1 MNPRKT
7 LNQYLRWSFLSV
19 LSGILSGIAAAIF
32 LISLEWATKTRNLNS
47 EIIWLLPLAGFFIG
61 WIYHKFG
68 KDIAGG
74 SNLIIDE
81 IHDPRKTIPFHM
93 APFVLLGTLITHLF
107 GGSAGREGTAV
118 QMGATLSDQLYRFF
132 NIEPEERRIL
142 LASGAGAGFG
152 AAIGA
157 PWAGVIF
164 GMEVINIGHLRL
176 FAFFQCLI
184 ASFVGYGVAILLG
197 SPHSHYPLPEIPELS
212 FQAVFWVAMAG
223 IAFGVTANLF
233 SMTTHSIERI
243 GNHWVKYPPLKP
255 FLGGLILVGLFYL
268 EGSYRYVGLGI
279 PYIQS
284 ALENIASFKD
294 PFLKSIFT
302 SLTVGT
308 GFKGGEFIPL
318 VFIGT
323 TLGSA
328 LSFFIP
334 VGFSLLAA
342 LGFAAV
348 FGGAANTPI
357 ACTIMAMEIFGFRI
371 GPFAFVACFMSYYC
385 SGHHGIYKSQRIHMK
400 KHKKL
405 LWWLGWLGELPKR
418 FLNGNGGKN
427 GKINS

>member
-1 MNPRKT
+1 MKLRKT
-7 LNQYLRWSFLSV
+7 LNQYYRWTLLSI
-19 LSGILSGIAAAIF
+19 LSGTLSGIAAAIF
-32 LISLEWATKTRNLNS
+32 LIFLEWATRTRDLNPT
-47 EIIWLLPLAGFFIG
+47 IIWLLPIAGFFIG
-61 WIYHKFG
+61 WVYHQFG
-68 KDIAGG
+68 KDVAGG
-74 SNLIIDE
+74 NNLIIDE
-81 IHDPRKTIPFHM
+81 IHDPKKTIPFHM
-93 APFVLLGTLITHLF
+93 APFVLAGTLITHLF

-118 QMGATLSDQLYRFF
+118 QMGASLSDQLYRFF
-132 NIEPEERRIL
+132 RIETEERKIL

-164 GMEVINIGHLRL
+164 GMEVINVGHLRL
-176 FAFFQCLI
+176 FALFQCLI
-184 ASFVGYGVAILLG
+184 SSFVGYEVAVLLG
-197 SPHSHYPLPEIPELS
+197 SPHSHYATPEFPELS
-212 FQAVFWVAMAG
+212 LQILFWVALAG
-223 IAFGVTANLF
+223 VIFGLTAKVF
-233 SMTTHSIERI
+233 SMTTHAVERVS
-243 GNHWVKYPPLKP
+243 NHFIKYPPLKP
-255 FLGGLILVGLFYL
+255 FFGGLILVTLFYW

-284 ALENIASFKD
+284 AIEQVSNFKD
-294 PFLKSIFT
+294 PALKSIFT

-328 LSFFIP
+328 LSVLIP

-348 FGGAANTPI
+348 FGGASNTPI
-357 ACTIMAMEIFGFRI
+357 ACTIMAMEIFGPKI
-371 GPFAFVACFMSYYC
+371 GPFAFVACFMSYYF

-405 LWWLGWLGELPKR
+405 LWWLSWLGELPKR

-427 GKINS
+427 GKISS